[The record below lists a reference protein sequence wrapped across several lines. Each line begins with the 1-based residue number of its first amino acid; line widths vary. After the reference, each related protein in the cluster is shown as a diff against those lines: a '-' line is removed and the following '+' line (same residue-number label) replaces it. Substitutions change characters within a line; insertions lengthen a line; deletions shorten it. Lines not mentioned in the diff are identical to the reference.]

1 MVKATAQ
8 DVDNLFMEYLGR
20 PADPDGSDFYS
31 GKDIKQVAADLA
43 YAAATGV
50 EDKAANQAI
59 TARGG
64 WDFAPPPPAPAT
76 TQSEADIRRQ
86 VEADV
91 AKFVAARDAGESTA
105 GIGRPLDRSQF
116 IAPITPEIARDLMGR
131 ARTEGVSKAEFDKY
145 GGYDAVKAAE
155 PPITSEIAADLI
167 GRSQTGGVSNL
178 EFDRYGGYQAVKDV
192 YNASGGSYAPPRPSV
207 DATNTSLTTPSTQ
220 LERNPFFQTYTP
232 RSDVNY
238 DELFTARSLDQ
249 GGTAPT
255 AESINE
261 AFETFYNRP
270 ADMPGVQGYLNSGK
284 SIEQIR
290 ADLAYSALYSPELG
304 LSKDVEY
311 YEAPSATQLQYIQ
324 NLGGGAPTST
334 REDTFSYVEPSVIT
348 ADEVRQIYT
357 NQFGYE
363 PTQQDIEYWTNIYP
377 MSPAARMAG
386 NSKQQTINAMLVGS
400 DLPQYQYLE
409 TDTDLSGTRGQ
420 APIYTGTPMNPTQLA
435 NQQDSDY
442 RGAAPTQPTNPF
454 GGFFG
459 DENFNP
465 FDYTGIAPT
474 PGMYRGYDPFA
485 DQRAAEINMLGNQ
498 YLGGN
503 LEPQGMEF
511 YSTQR
516 STGRSLADIAA
527 DLSASPE
534 GQAFAQTGAPSPE
547 RAAISSN
554 PFFAFRTPTEV
565 AAEINMLGNQY
576 LGGNF
581 EPQGLEFYSNQRS
594 TGRSLADIAAD
605 LSASPEGQAFAQTG
619 APSPERAAISSNP
632 FNQGIVAALP
642 GSTASTT

>member
-1 MVKATAQ
+1 MAAEDVINTAY
-8 DVDNLFMEYLGR
+8 LSTLGR
-20 PADPDGSDFYS
+20 PADPGGLKHYS
-31 GKDIKQVAADLA
+31 AQLEAGRSVGEILAELNLAVESGIENVEANRLAFGTENLTAQIQANRNAAANAVAAPIQQI
-43 YAAATGV
+43 
-50 EDKAANQAI
+50 NQGPI
-59 TARGG
+59 YS
-64 WDFAPPPPAPAT
+64 PPS
-76 TQSEADIRRQ
+76 QSEADIRRQ

-91 AKFVAARDAGESTA
+91 AKFVAARDAGQPTA
-105 GIGRPLDRSQF
+105 GIGTPLDTSQF
-116 IAPITPEIARDLMGR
+116 TAPITSEIARDLMGR
-131 ARTEGVSKAEFDKY
+131 S
-145 GGYDAVKAAE
+145 
-155 PPITSEIAADLI
+155 L
-167 GRSQTGGVSNL
+167 TGGVSNL
-178 EFDRYGGYQAVKDV
+178 EFDRYGGYDAVKAV
-192 YNASGGSYAPPRPSV
+192 YDASGGSYAPPGPSV
-207 DATNTSLTTPSTQ
+207 DATNTSLATPSTQ
-220 LERNPFFQTYTP
+220 LERNPFFPTLQV
-232 RSDVNY
+232 REDVNY
-238 DELFTARSLDQ
+238 DQLFGAKPLDQ

-255 AESINE
+255 PEAINR

-270 ADMPGVQGYLNSGK
+270 ADTAGIQGYLQSGK
-284 SIEQIR
+284 SMEQIN
-290 ADLAYSALYSPELG
+290 ADLAYQALYAPELG
-304 LSKDVEY
+304 LAQNAQY
-311 YEAPSATQLQYIQ
+311 YEAPSQAQLGYIQ
-324 NLGGGAPTST
+324 SLGGGTPTFE
-334 REDTFSYVEPSVIT
+334 REDTFSYTTPDPLT
-348 ADEVRQIYT
+348 AEEVTSIYRD
-357 NQFGYE
+357 QFGYD
-363 PTQQDIEYWTNIYP
+363 PTPQDLEYWTQVYA
-377 MSPAARMAG
+377 MSPDVRYSP
-386 NSKQQTINAMLVGS
+386 NPRQQTINAILAGS
-400 DLPQYQYLE
+400 NLPQYEYLKK
-409 TDTDLSGTRGQ
+409 DTDL
-420 APIYTGTPMNPTQLA
+420 TGTQGVNYKGTPINPAQLA

-534 GQAFAQTGAPSPE
+534 GQAFAQTGAPSTE

-581 EPQGLEFYSNQRS
+581 EPQGMEFYSNQRS

-619 APSPERAAISSNP
+619 APSTERAAISSNP

>member
-1 MVKATAQ
+1 MAAEDVINTAY
-8 DVDNLFMEYLGR
+8 LSTLGR
-20 PADPDGSDFYS
+20 PADPEGLAFYS
-31 GKDIKQVAADLA
+31 AQLEAGRPVGEILADLNFA
-43 YAAATGV
+43 V
-50 EDKAANQAI
+50 ESGAENVLMNKLAQ
-59 TARGG
+59 
-64 WDFAPPPPAPAT
+64 
-76 TQSEADIRRQ
+76 
-86 VEADV
+86 
-91 AKFVAARDAGESTA
+91 
-105 GIGRPLDRSQF
+105 PLDISQ
-116 IAPITPEIARDLMGR
+116 IAAGFTAPTP
-131 ARTEGVSKAEFDKY
+131 
-145 GGYDAVKAAE
+145 
-155 PPITSEIAADLI
+155 EIAADLI
-167 GRSQTGGVSNL
+167 GRSQTEGVLTS
-178 EFDRYGGYQAVKDV
+178 EFDKYGGYQAVKNV
-192 YNASGGSYAPPRPSV
+192 YDASGGTPAAQPRVDPASVQTIDLDLPTRPSV
-207 DATNTSLTTPSTQ
+207 DATTSSLDMPNKQDVSDASGGASLATPSTQ
-220 LERNPFFQTYTP
+220 LERNPFFPTLQV
-232 RSDVNY
+232 REDVNY
-238 DELFTARSLDQ
+238 DQLFGAKPLDQ

-255 AESINE
+255 PEAINR

-270 ADMPGVQGYLNSGK
+270 ADTAGIQGYLQSGK
-284 SIEQIR
+284 SMEQIN
-290 ADLAYSALYSPELG
+290 ADLAYQALYAPELG
-304 LSKDVEY
+304 LAQNAQY
-311 YEAPSATQLQYIQ
+311 YEAPSQAQLGYIQ
-324 NLGGGAPTST
+324 SLGGGTPTFE
-334 REDTFSYVEPSVIT
+334 REDTFTYTTPDPLT
-348 ADEVRQIYT
+348 AEEVTSIYQK
-357 NQFGYE
+357 QFGYD
-363 PTQQDIEYWTNIYP
+363 PTPQDLEYWTQVYA
-377 MSPAARMAG
+377 MSPDVRYSANPR
-386 NSKQQTINAMLVGS
+386 QQTINAILAGS
-400 DLPQYQYLE
+400 NLPQYEYLKK
-409 TDTDLSGTRGQ
+409 DTDL
-420 APIYTGTPMNPTQLA
+420 TGTQGVNYKGTAINPTQLA
-435 NQQDSDY
+435 NQQYSDS

>member
-1 MVKATAQ
+1 MAAEDVINTAY
-8 DVDNLFMEYLGR
+8 LSTLGR
-20 PADPDGSDFYS
+20 PADPGGLKHYS
-31 GKDIKQVAADLA
+31 AQLKAGRTLGEILADLNFA
-43 YAAATGV
+43 VESGIENVEANRLAFGTENLTAQIQANQNAAANAVAVPIQQIDQGP
-50 EDKAANQAI
+50 I
-59 TARGG
+59 YS
-64 WDFAPPPPAPAT
+64 PPS
-76 TQSEADIRRQ
+76 QSEADIRRQ

-220 LERNPFFQTYTP
+220 LERNPFFPTLQV
-232 RSDVNY
+232 REDVNY
-238 DELFTARSLDQ
+238 DQLFGAKPLDQ

-255 AESINE
+255 PEAINR

-270 ADMPGVQGYLNSGK
+270 ADTAGIQGYLQSGK
-284 SIEQIR
+284 SMEQIN
-290 ADLAYSALYSPELG
+290 ADLAYQALYAPELS
-304 LSKDVEY
+304 LAQNAQY
-311 YEAPSATQLQYIQ
+311 YEAPSQAQLGYIQ
-324 NLGGGAPTST
+324 SLGGGTPTFE
-334 REDTFSYVEPSVIT
+334 REDTFTYTPAPPLSAE
-348 ADEVRQIYT
+348 EVTSIYRD
-357 NQFGYE
+357 QFGYD
-363 PTQQDIEYWTNIYP
+363 PTSQDLEYWTQVYA
-377 MSPAARMAG
+377 MSPDVRYSANPR
-386 NSKQQTINAMLVGS
+386 QQTINAILAGS
-400 DLPQYQYLE
+400 DLPQYEYLKK
-409 TDTDLSGTRGQ
+409 DTDL
-420 APIYTGTPMNPTQLA
+420 TGTQGVNYKGTPINPTQLA
-435 NQQDSDY
+435 NY

-485 DQRAAEINMLGNQ
+485 TQRAAEINMLGNQ

-503 LEPQGMEF
+503 FEPQGMEF

-534 GQAFAQTGAPSPE
+534 GQAFAQTRVPSPE
-547 RAAISSN
+547 RAAISSSR
-554 PFFAFRTPTEV
+554 PFAARSPTE
-565 AAEINMLGNQY
+565 AAETLRALDPTLRTAN
-576 LGGNF
+576 
-581 EPQGLEFYSNQRS
+581 
-594 TGRSLADIAAD
+594 LAD
-605 LSASPEGQAFAQTG
+605 
-619 APSPERAAISSNP
+619 
-632 FNQGIVAALP
+632 QGIVAALP